1 MYRLNAATLLNF
13 PEDDLL
19 ALSKQELIS
28 MVSTLRAKLACV
40 KQKVQKSLLIY
51 RGNWHQR
58 DAELEKLTKANINST
73 ANQPSSKQAEFNKD
87 TGTEPNKKKS
97 KRKKKEKRQS
107 RWRQS
112 DKTRARCCKPKLT
125 NDLP

>member
-40 KQKVQKSLLIY
+40 QTESSKIIADLQGKLA
-51 RGNWHQR
+51 QR
-58 DAELEKLTKANINST
+58 DVELEKLTKANINT
-73 ANQPSSKQAEFNKD
+73 
-87 TGTEPNKKKS
+87 TLV
-97 KRKKKEKRQS
+97 
-107 RWRQS
+107 
-112 DKTRARCCKPKLT
+112 KTSWIQ
-125 NDLP
+125 